1 MSCICFDN
9 DGARI
14 ASYSCTDNSIRIW
27 KVGSNG
33 FFGGVMELTENKYI
47 KKIEVPKKN
56 INEEKMT
63 INFSDNDKSV
73 LLHCQELGT
82 LKFNL

>member
-1 MSCICFDN
+1 MSCLCFDN
-9 DGARI
+9 EGTLI
-14 ASYSCTDNSIRIW
+14 ASYSYTDNSIRIW

-33 FFGGVMELTENKYI
+33 FFGGIIELGGKYI

-56 INEEKMT
+56 IIEENIK
-63 INFSDNDKSV
+63 INFSQNDKSV